1 MKKCPHCNG
10 IFSDDFE
17 KCPQCDIVLSNYT
30 SDDKEKDDNE
40 IEKEKIR
47 KLITIG
53 ALVAAFILGI
63 GFKSIIGV
71 KRTDYVNLKIKN
83 EELQKQYDELSTAKD
98 GLQKEY
104 DTYKRKMQPYEEQQ
118 ATAEQA
124 AIEEQN
130 KKAAENAKQ
139 VAEQKQQTEAHRDN
153 MYGISDKDINSVND
167 TFSAANVR
175 NDKTGNWRISKISEN
190 INMKEYAL
198 SYYKK
203 YFKSDSEIHW
213 IVNFTLKTTT
223 CISVS
228 GNMLFVDVHE
238 YVDGEEHYADTLG
251 SGMTL
256 SKFHIYTDNGD
267 IEKIQ

>member
-1 MKKCPHCNG
+1 MRNVRNDVAL
-10 IFSDDFE
+10 SD
-17 KCPQCDIVLSNYT
+17 YT
-30 SDDKEKDDNE
+30 SDDKEKDDKE
-40 IEKEKIR
+40 IEKQKIR

-53 ALVAAFILGI
+53 ALVAAFVLGI

-71 KRTDYVNLKIKN
+71 KRTEYVNLKIKN

-98 GLQKEY
+98 DLQKEY
-104 DTYKRKMQPYEEQQ
+104 DTYKQKMKPYEEQQ
-118 ATAEQA
+118 ANAEQA
-124 AIEEQN
+124 AIADQN

-139 VAEQKQQTEAHRDN
+139 VAEQKQQSETHRDN
-153 MYGISDKDINSVND
+153 MYGISNKDINNVND
-167 TFSAANVR
+167 TFSATNVR

-190 INMKEYAL
+190 INMEEYAL

-203 YFKSDSEIHW
+203 YFKNDSEIHW

-228 GNMLFVDVHE
+228 GNLIWVDVHE

-251 SGMTL
+251 SGTIL
-256 SKFHIYTDNGD
+256 SKFQIYTDNGD
-267 IEKIQ
+267 IEKLQ